1 MANMFGAGS
10 LSTRTLV
17 EKASKEQLF
26 TVSFGCPVK
35 ASSETLPGSLNLGC
49 GTQSQKTL
57 RGTKF

>member
-1 MANMFGAGS
+1 MANMFRVGS

-26 TVSFGCPVK
+26 TVSFGFPVK

-49 GTQSQKTL
+49 GTQSQRTL

>member
-10 LSTRTLV
+10 LSTSTLA

-26 TVSFGCPVK
+26 IVSFGCPVK

-49 GTQSQKTL
+49 GTQS
-57 RGTKF
+57 